1 MYILVMNERLV
12 SDSVQIL
19 SLLLK
24 GKTNVNA
31 VIRETG
37 LYKDYVHKDLK
48 ALLKG
53 GLIAEN
59 QNKKAFSNVS

>member
-1 MYILVMNERLV
+1 MNERLV

-53 GLIAEN
+53 G
-59 QNKKAFSNVS
+59 SYS